1 VSKKRNRK
9 KQYVKDQAVS
19 TPQFQPVMSHMND
32 SLVNVMTKAAIR
44 HRDVTNPANNYF
56 EAIPMLD
63 YAQLENIYISSWI
76 GKKIVDL
83 PIEFMF
89 KEGLE
94 VNIDGEDSLEKEC
107 LEYYKEN
114 KIEDLYKEM
123 VKYKKMYG
131 GAIMFP
137 KDKFQDPMKP
147 YSFESFKGRDIEFI
161 VKDLT
166 YLAVTPYID
175 IISRKYFEPKT
186 FVMAGLSMLA
196 ENCIQ
201 ARGIQV
207 PKRRIPQFRY
217 MGMSVYQN
225 IFEAM
230 ISDQYISK
238 GIVNMV
244 YRGNMK
250 YYSLDGLHDT
260 VKQGGQ
266 ELVFERIGLI
276 EDGASIMSAGI
287 LDAKDKVEFVT
298 QSFANLDQIDY
309 RSLTRLSA
317 STGIPSILLQERAP
331 EKTGLGGDNSEE
343 VEIMNNYTVKEQK
356 DNTPIGNEIFQ
367 TIAYILSG
375 KKKKVE
381 VNFKKAHTTSPKTQG
396 ETDKIILENV
406 LAQQQLG
413 ISEDV
418 ITDYMVRMG
427 MLTTE
432 QAVKEKANIAE
443 MKEYSRALEV
453 DYEESTVQPVSNSKA
468 K

>member
-1 VSKKRNRK
+1 MSKKRNRK

-19 TPQFQPVMSHMND
+19 VPQYQPTMSHMND

-89 KEGLE
+89 KGGIDI
-94 VNIDGEDSLEKEC
+94 NIDGEDSLEKEC

-114 KIEDLYKEM
+114 KIEDLYKETI
-123 VKYKKMYG
+123 KYKKMYG
-131 GAIMFP
+131 GAIVFP

-147 YSFESFKGRDIEFI
+147 YSFESFKGRGIEFI

-166 YLAVTPYID
+166 YLAVTPHID

-250 YYSLDGLHDT
+250 YYSLDGLDDT

-266 ELVFERIGLI
+266 ELMLERIGLI

-298 QSFANLDQIDY
+298 QSFANLDQIDH
-309 RSLTRLSA
+309 RSLTRLA
-317 STGIPSILLQERAP
+317 AATGIPSMVLLGRAP
-331 EKTGLGGDNSEE
+331 EKTGLGGDNSED
-343 VEIMNNYTVKEQK
+343 VEIFNNYTEQEQK
-356 DNTPIGNEIFQ
+356 EAAPLGAEIFK

-375 KKKKVE
+375 KEKKVE
-381 VNFKKAHTTSPKTQG
+381 VNFKKAHTTSPKTQA
-396 ETDKIILENV
+396 ETDKIILENME
-406 LAQQQLG
+406 AQQAIG
-413 ISEDV
+413 FPDDIV
-418 ITDYMVRMG
+418 KDYAVRMG
-427 MLTTE
+427 IISTE
-432 QAVKEKANIAE
+432 QATQITELTNEMFEMAE
-443 MKEYSRALEV
+443 EG
-453 DYEESTVQPVSNSKA
+453 DNESQVQPKTNSQEK
-468 K
+468 